1 MPSAFVHSR
10 SSTARGGGEAMETFL
25 NAFRDGY
32 ARVAG
37 ARERWDDAQKAS
49 TALLGAVVNAFERM
63 PALERGATREDVLGN
78 DEFGKRVVEAQ
89 YASLDRLFTRLREE
103 CDEFE
108 RLTRELERAKTDAWM
123 RTRNLT
129 PPPKRAGGERSGPQ
143 PSIAECVLGLEDV
156 WRMHRDEC
164 ALKREIVKQAATCED
179 VEDLKVLHRLYCAQ
193 PNLDPEELRT
203 IMDRVPVKSVE
214 ADLHR

>member
-1 MPSAFVHSR
+1 MPTAFVHSR
-10 SSTARGGGEAMETFL
+10 SSTARVGGEAMETFL

-108 RLTRELERAKTDAWM
+108 RLTRELEHAKTDAWM

-143 PSIAECVLGLEDV
+143 PPVDIYLPAPQALPAGLARWPRASPAGPGRRPLTRPLSPPLPPPPCLCSRPPQCGLPQPCLSSWKGVLDTHLMT
-156 WRMHRDEC
+156 R
-164 ALKREIVKQAATCED
+164 
-179 VEDLKVLHRLYCAQ
+179 
-193 PNLDPEELRT
+193 N
-203 IMDRVPVKSVE
+203 
-214 ADLHR
+214 